1 MEEITHLLRMATG
14 AADHPVP
21 GMSLD
26 AKFNSVVLLR
36 MHVRLRWIGLII
48 LGLHPSVWSGAG
60 AQDVADV
67 SLYRSAYYEQVSDA
81 APEPSAPA
89 DGNNPFTAVS
99 VMEMSEA
106 FLSDPE
112 NLDWVRAV
120 TLQRP
125 TGPLMGMTFSES
137 FAGFVAFDT
146 FTSAAALESAYREGI
161 YRFTLSSILTG
172 DETYNLGL
180 PDRSLLPPPRV
191 LNFTAAQ
198 DFDAGQPFTLRWEP
212 RSTLQEYIELEVFD
226 VETGERVYD
235 AGILDGPLDSLTIP
249 ADSLLPG
256 KSYQAEL
263 IITRI
268 DADDF
273 ESVPSRYASTGVLTA
288 LPMRTQSGGGGSL
301 AITALSLDADGS
313 VRCTITC
320 QPGVPLELQRSTGL
334 GSEWQT
340 ARTTIPESSPVT
352 LVLPG
357 GSLGDV
363 SFLRAVQ

>member
-1 MEEITHLLRMATG
+1 MNHR
-14 AADHPVP
+14 VRR
-21 GMSLD
+21 MSLD
-26 AKFNSVVLLR
+26 VPFVSVVLR
-36 MHVRLRWIGLII
+36 GVYIRPRWIGLII
-48 LGLHPSVWSGAG
+48 LGLHPSLWSGAG

-67 SLYRSAYYEQVSDA
+67 ALYRSAYYQQISSAE
-81 APEPSAPA
+81 PEPATPA
-89 DGNNPFTAVS
+89 EGNSPFTAMS

-106 FLSDPE
+106 FLNDPE
-112 NLDWVRAV
+112 NLGWIRAV

-125 TGPLMGMTFSES
+125 TGSLMGMTFIES
-137 FAGFVAFDT
+137 LAGFVAFET

-161 YRFTLSSILTG
+161 YRFTLSSFLTG
-172 DETYNLGL
+172 DENYSLGL

-191 LNFTAAQ
+191 LNFAAAQ
-198 DFDAGQPFTLRWEP
+198 ELDAAQPFTLRWEP
-212 RSTLQEYIELEVFD
+212 RSTQQELIELEVFD
-226 VETGERVYD
+226 VETGERIYD

-249 ADSLLPG
+249 ADSLPPG
-256 KSYQAEL
+256 KTYQAEL

-288 LPMRTQSGGGGSL
+288 LPMRTRSGGGGSL
-301 AITALSLDADGS
+301 AIAALSLDADGS

-320 QPGVPLELQRSTGL
+320 QPGVPLELQRSTSL
-334 GSEWQT
+334 GSNWQT
-340 ARTTIPESSPVT
+340 VESTTPESSPVT

-357 GSLGDV
+357 GSLGDL

>member
-1 MEEITHLLRMATG
+1 
-14 AADHPVP
+14 
-21 GMSLD
+21 MSLD
-26 AKFNSVVLLR
+26 ARFNSVVLR
-36 MHVRLRWIGLII
+36 EMPIRPQWIGLII
-48 LGLHPSVWSGAG
+48 LGLQPSLWFAAG

-67 SLYRSAYYEQVSDA
+67 SLYRSAYYQQISNAE
-81 APEPSAPA
+81 PEPSTPA
-89 DGNNPFTAVS
+89 DGNSPFTAMS

-112 NLDWVRAV
+112 NLDWVRSV

-125 TGPLMGMTFSES
+125 TGPLMGMTFIDS

-146 FTSAAALESAYREGI
+146 FTSAAALESAYREGV
-161 YRFTLSSILTG
+161 YRFTLSSFLTG

-198 DFDAGQPFTLRWEP
+198 DLDAAQPFTLRWEP
-212 RSTLQEYIELEVFD
+212 RSTLQEFIELEVFD

-249 ADSLLPG
+249 PDSLLPG
-256 KSYQAEL
+256 KTYHAEL
-263 IITRI
+263 IVTRI
-268 DADDF
+268 DANDF
-273 ESVPSRYASTGVLTA
+273 DSVPSRYASTGVLTA
-288 LPMRTQSGGGGSL
+288 LPMRTQSGAGGSL

-320 QPGVPLELQRSTGL
+320 QAGVQLELQRSTGL

-340 ARTTIPESSPVT
+340 VQSTIPESSPVT
-352 LVLPG
+352 VVLPT
-357 GSLGDV
+357 GSLGDL